1 MHQMPWLVLL
11 LMAHFQVYWSE
22 DRSDPRASHWY
33 TLNGVITYASGLLK
47 DWEGGDHVCLVRYL
61 RRRNKEIVYLGPEC
75 VPPTLI
81 YHKHLLDTVSAV
93 VNLLENNN
101 AEDDLRLRQ
110 Q

>member
-1 MHQMPWLVLL
+1 MAGFATD
-11 LMAHFQVYWSE
+11 MAHFQVKWGE
-22 DRSDPRASHWY
+22 DRKDPRSSHWY
-33 TLNGVITYASGLLK
+33 TLNGVITNTSPMLK
-47 DWEGGDHVCLVRYL
+47 DWVGGDHVCLVRYL

-93 VNLLENNN
+93 VNLLENKH
-101 AEDDLRLRQ
+101 AEDGLRLRQ